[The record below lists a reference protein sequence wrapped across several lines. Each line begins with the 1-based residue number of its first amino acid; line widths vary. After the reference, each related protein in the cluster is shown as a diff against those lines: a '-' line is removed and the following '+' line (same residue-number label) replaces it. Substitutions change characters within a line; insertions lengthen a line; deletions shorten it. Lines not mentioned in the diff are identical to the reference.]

1 MNNLLKTIQ
10 YTLFLKKNKEK
21 AKPYPETFRT
31 VQPKE
36 HAKDYGEWFKYIY
49 LERNRPYRRGL

>member
-1 MNNLLKTIQ
+1 MKQLLKIFI
-10 YTLFLKKNKEK
+10 LNKRSKQK

-36 HAKDYGEWFKYIY
+36 HAKDYGEWLKYIY

>member
-1 MNNLLKTIQ
+1 MKLLTSLLN
-10 YTLFLKKNKEK
+10 LFLKKTRPK

-36 HAKDYGEWFKYIY
+36 HAKDYGEWLKYIY
-49 LERNRPYRRGL
+49 HELNRPYHRGL

>member
-1 MNNLLKTIQ
+1 MENLLKKI
-10 YTLFLKKNKEK
+10 TLILNKRSKEK

-36 HAKDYGEWFKYIY
+36 HAKDYGEWLTYIY

>member
-1 MNNLLKTIQ
+1 
-10 YTLFLKKNKEK
+10 LKKNKEK

-36 HAKDYGEWFKYIY
+36 HAKDYGEWLKYIY

>member
-1 MNNLLKTIQ
+1 MKLLLKIIQ
-10 YTLFLKKNKEK
+10 LLNNHSKEK
-21 AKPYPETFRT
+21 AKPYPETFKT

-36 HAKDYGEWFKYIY
+36 HAKDYGEWLKYIY